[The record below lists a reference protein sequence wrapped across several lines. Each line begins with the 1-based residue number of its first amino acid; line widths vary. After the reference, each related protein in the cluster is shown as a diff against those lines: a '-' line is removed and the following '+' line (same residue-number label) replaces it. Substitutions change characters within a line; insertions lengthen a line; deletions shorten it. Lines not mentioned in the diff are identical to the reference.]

1 MLVAKVAM
9 VVSRERAEAG
19 RDGVVEEFLSH
30 CSPVYKRPLSAVSN
44 TSGLRA
50 SVREEKARLV
60 VDVVSDAGLPIYARP
75 GPLIQVA
82 GSFRWSMKLVDA
94 CMYAAWQRSTRRLH
108 FESRSELKSL
118 AYLPNLRQY
127 LPLNQLGPSASGPA
141 GRYHKTVESM
151 VASSTP
157 LRPRS
162 IQLSEIPGRHPK
174 R

>member
-9 VVSRERAEAG
+9 VVSRERAEAE
-19 RDGVVEEFLSH
+19 RDGVVEECLSH

-44 TSGLRA
+44 ASGLRA
-50 SVREEKARLV
+50 SVREKARLV

-108 FESRSELKSL
+108 LRAVPSSRVLLTFLIS
-118 AYLPNLRQY
+118 
-127 LPLNQLGPSASGPA
+127 
-141 GRYHKTVESM
+141 V
-151 VASSTP
+151 STCP
-157 LRPRS
+157 
-162 IQLSEIPGRHPK
+162 
-174 R
+174 